1 MATRRDQLQSYQFL
15 LQRVISSL
23 VMRETD
29 PFQSPLRRGTGA
41 IFAGVMIAVIV
52 AAGFGVVGML
62 TKIGNKTWKTGGSIV
77 VEKETG
83 ASYVYRDGV
92 LHPMLNYASALLAGK
107 GKSKVFEVPANSL
120 VDVPRGNTLG
130 IPGAPMSLPDSGR
143 TVDGDW
149 SLCAVPK
156 LTAAGNS
163 FVRTNLVIG
172 RTPTGGEPL
181 TNDALLV
188 KDLKT
193 GSDYLIWHRHRYLL
207 TDTDT
212 VLKAL
217 YTINQQ
223 PAEVGTAWLDALPEG
238 QDIGPITINNA
249 GKPSAKVPGWHNGDL
264 VYEETGTGRQY
275 YVVLDDGVAE
285 LTSVQRF
292 IVAKQMGESSDGAA
306 MPNASDAPQSNEL
319 TTTGGVTDP
328 PTEVPKLVSVS
339 PVSDTS
345 CAMFDG
351 RSTPSRIVVGG
362 SFPGLGSGIQ
372 THSQSSTGTSL
383 ADRIMVP
390 AGHIAV
396 VRAMASDT
404 AEDSTGTFTLVTDT
418 GKRFSVPSKQ
428 VLAQLGY
435 SESEAVAMPASLLLR
450 VPAGPA
456 LTPSAARQPAN

>member
-29 PFQSPLRRGTGA
+29 PFQAPLRRGTGA

-107 GKSKVFEVPANSL
+107 GTSKVFQVPANSL
-120 VDVPRGNTLG
+120 VDVPRGTTLG
-130 IPGAPMSLPDSGR
+130 IPGAPMSLPSSGR
-143 TVDGDW
+143 TVNGEW

-156 LTAAGNS
+156 SSAAGNPL
-163 FVRTNLVIG
+163 VQTNLVIS
-172 RTPTGGEPL
+172 RTPAGGVPL

-193 GSDYLIWHRHRYLL
+193 GAVYLIWHRHRYLI
-207 TDTDT
+207 TDTT
-212 VLKAL
+212 IVLKGL
-217 YTINQQ
+217 YTSNHP

-238 QDIGPITINNA
+238 KDIGPITIDNE
-249 GKPSAKVPGWHNGDL
+249 GKSSAAVPGWQNGAL
-264 VYEETGTGRQY
+264 VYDQTGTGRQY
-275 YVVLDDGVAE
+275 YVVLDDGVAP
-285 LTSVQRF
+285 LTSVQRY
-292 IVAKQMGESSDGAA
+292 IVARQTGVSPEGTA
-306 MPNASDAPQSNEL
+306 MTNASAAPQSKEL
-319 TTTGGVTDP
+319 TSAGDATDP
-328 PTEVPKLVSVS
+328 PAEPPRLVDVAPSI
-339 PVSDTS
+339 DTS
-345 CAMFDG
+345 CAMFSG
-351 RSTPSRIVVGG
+351 KSTPARIVVGG
-362 SFPGLGSGIQ
+362 TFPGLGSGIP
-372 THSQSSTGTSL
+372 TGSQSSKGTSL

-404 AEDSTGTFTLVTDT
+404 ADDSTGTFTLVTDT
-418 GKRFSVPSKQ
+418 GQRFSVPSKQ
-428 VLAQLGY
+428 VLGQLGY
-435 SESEAVAMPASLLLR
+435 SESEAVSVPASLLLR

-456 LTPSAARQPAN
+456 LTPHAARQPAH